1 MSAPIPAM
9 EVIALAT
16 RVRGEYREMPGLC
29 LTFKQACRLWQM
41 DPFMCEIVLQTL
53 VADQSLGRTAGGAF
67 IALPPLATVVG
78 S

>member
-1 MSAPIPAM
+1 MIAPTPETEM
-9 EVIALAT
+9 IALAA

-41 DPFMCEIVLQTL
+41 DPFMCEVVLRTL
-53 VADQSLGRTAGGAF
+53 VADQSLARTAGGAF